1 MKRILTPVLAC
12 LLAGPLLMAARD
24 GGSQT
29 GGWLAKVP
37 DGERSRVNPVA
48 GQADAVAAGRVL
60 YQDRCAQCHGANAE
74 GRGKRPP
81 LRSARVAGASDGELF
96 WLLTNGYRGMPRWSR
111 VPEPERWQIVAYL
124 GNLQVRP
131 HEVPLEREGRA
142 PQ

>member
-1 MKRILTPVLAC
+1 MKRLSCAVLAC
-12 LLAGPLLMAARD
+12 LVVGPLLMAAA
-24 GGSQT
+24 S
-29 GGWLAKVP
+29 GGWPAKVP

-48 GQADAVAAGRVL
+48 DKADAIAAGRVL

-124 GNLQVRP
+124 RNLQARP